1 MVGPTGLAGRERT
14 GIVRA
19 VLYLGARGIWELFI
33 HRSMD
38 AGGAPGMQDGATRA
52 DLRTM
57 GPGAKR
63 DEVGGDRDQ
72 DLKCRFFLSYSQAQS
87 RNTRYV
93 SANSHAQSST
103 RLEMAAPSSSMI
115 RTRRG
120 SSGS

>member
-19 VLYLGARGIWELFI
+19 VLYLGARGIWELFV

-38 AGGAPGMQDGATRA
+38 AGGAPGMQHGATRA
-52 DLRTM
+52 DLRNM

-72 DLKCRFFLSYSQAQS
+72 DLNAGFSSATLRLNRAIPATQAPTLTHSHQPDS
-87 RNTRYV
+87 RWPHHQVR
-93 SANSHAQSST
+93 
-103 RLEMAAPSSSMI
+103 
-115 RTRRG
+115 
-120 SSGS
+120 